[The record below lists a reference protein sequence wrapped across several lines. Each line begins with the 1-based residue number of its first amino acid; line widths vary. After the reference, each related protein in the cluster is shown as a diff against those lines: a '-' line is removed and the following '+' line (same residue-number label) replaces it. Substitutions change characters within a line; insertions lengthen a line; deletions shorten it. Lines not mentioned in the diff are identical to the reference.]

1 MQKFILLRG
10 HEGSGKSTFAAQKIH
25 EFLFD
30 YPQAQ
35 IVHIDNDQ
43 ALIDENGVYHF
54 DFEQFSAAHQRNM
67 ARQQAAFE
75 QGRSAPESDI
85 LVINANPNQ
94 KAKACFRQLEMAKA
108 HGFECEIYRLHN
120 FFPNI
125 HHVAEEDVLRGYLRL
140 NANPIEQEIHIAPI
154 CAMNAAQRAKLHELD
169 KIQAA

>member
-10 HEGSGKSTFAAQKIH
+10 HEGSGKSTFAAQKIR
-25 EFLFD
+25 EFLAG

-35 IVHIDNDQ
+35 IVHIDNDL
-43 ALIDENGVYHF
+43 ALTDEHGIYRF
-54 DFEQFSAAHQRNM
+54 DFEQFSLAHRRNM

-75 QGRSAPESDI
+75 QGLREPERDI

-94 KAKACFRQLEMAKA
+94 KAKTCFRQLDMAKA

-140 NANPIEQEIHIAPI
+140 NANSIDNEIHIAPV
-154 CAMNAAQRAKLHELD
+154 CEMNAAQRAKLHELG
-169 KIQAA
+169 KVQAA